1 MCKQLLRDSKL
12 KTGKRG
18 QKQSWLGE
26 GSHGTVVPSEK
37 KKRRRR
43 RRRRRRKRRIRW
55 IDGTRWAHG
64 RDDRK
69 CQDSSRL
76 PWRIGGRVSS
86 HSFLILALD
95 AAEWENPCH
104 CRFTYEERREKQLA
118 STYWICSEHCPQSQS
133 GTTKWKWVDN
143 VTNF

>member
-1 MCKQLLRDSKL
+1 
-12 KTGKRG
+12 
-18 QKQSWLGE
+18 
-26 GSHGTVVPSEK
+26 VPSEK

-76 PWRIGGRVSS
+76 P
-86 HSFLILALD
+86 
-95 AAEWENPCH
+95 
-104 CRFTYEERREKQLA
+104 
-118 STYWICSEHCPQSQS
+118 
-133 GTTKWKWVDN
+133 
-143 VTNF
+143 